1 MRVYDL
7 ARELNVSNKELMAK
21 LAAAGIAVKSPSSS
35 INDDAT
41 QLIRGQFPKA
51 TAAAPAHP
59 AVVPPPPADGP
70 PKPPEKLAVKP
81 APEPTVEPVS
91 KPSHPAGKPTSKH
104 TSKPVE
110 KSA

>member
-35 INDDAT
+35 INDEAT
-41 QLIRGQFPKA
+41 QLIRSQFPKA
-51 TAAAPAHP
+51 TAAVPAHL

-81 APEPTVEPVS
+81 APKAPAKPTDKPTAKPAPEPTAEPVS
-91 KPSHPAGKPTSKH
+91 K
-104 TSKPVE
+104 
-110 KSA
+110 